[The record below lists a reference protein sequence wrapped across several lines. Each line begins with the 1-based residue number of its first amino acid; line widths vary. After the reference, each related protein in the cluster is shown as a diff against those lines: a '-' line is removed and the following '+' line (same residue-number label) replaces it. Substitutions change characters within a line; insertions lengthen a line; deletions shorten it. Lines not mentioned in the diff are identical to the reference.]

1 MRESQDNHNFK
12 IFSGMV
18 RRPREDIGRKNN
30 NVNIPYVR
38 NHDPVRT
45 QSLSRTYAIMIPYV
59 RNHDSVRTQYIP
71 YVRNHDPVRTQSW
84 SRTYAIKIS
93 YVRNHDHVRTQS
105 WSRTNAIMIP
115 YVRNHYHVRTQSW
128 SRTYAIM
135 IAYVRNYYLERILNC
150 FIFLTY
156 YAIIYQG
163 LSYAYIS
170 AGLEFREAHKGRGGG
185 VL

>member
-1 MRESQDNHNFK
+1 MEKLF
-12 IFSGMV
+12 FSLRLQSLEKWVITSHIRWGFYITIV
-18 RRPREDIGRKNN
+18 RRPRGDIGRKHN

-45 QSLSRTYAIMIPYV
+45 PSLSRTYAIMIPYV

-105 WSRTNAIMIP
+105 WSRTYAIMIP

-128 SRTYAIM
+128 SRTYAII
-135 IAYVRNYYLERILNC
+135 IAYVRNYYPVRILNC
-150 FIFLTY
+150 FILLTY
-156 YAIIYQG
+156 YASRAFIC
-163 LSYAYIS
+163 LYIS
-170 AGLEFREAHKGRGGG
+170 WSW
-185 VL
+185 V